1 MAITYNPRS
10 VLDGL
15 VLSVD
20 ANNIK
25 SYSGS
30 GTSWTDLSRS
40 KVVGTLTNSPT
51 YSSGYFSLNGSTQY
65 VNFGTQTLGVSAA
78 SKTMCAWIYPTS
90 IPNNPTGLLDMDGN
104 GNIGGATNYGFGFWL
119 SNTGKLWYW
128 PADNVDII
136 DASSSSV
143 STNKWNFVS
152 VAYNFSLKT
161 AYFYYNGIFAGS
173 GTTTGTETA
182 PATGQN
188 LLIGAARNAT
198 LGAFAGRIA
207 CVSLYNRVLT
217 ANEIAQNFN
226 ATRGRFGI

>member
-1 MAITYNPRS
+1 MAVVYNPPS
-10 VLDGL
+10 VLNGL

-30 GTSWTDLSRS
+30 GTSWNDLSLS
-40 KVVGTLTNSPT
+40 KITGTLTNSPT

-65 VNFGTQTLGVSAA
+65 INFGTQTLGVSAA

-90 IPNNPTGLLDMDGN
+90 IPNNPTGILDMDGN
-104 GNIGGATNYGFGFWL
+104 GSIGGATNYGWGFWL

-143 STNKWNFVS
+143 TTNKWNFVS
-152 VAYNFSLKT
+152 VAFNFSLKT

-188 LLIGAARNAT
+188 LLIGAARNGT

-217 ANEIAQNFN
+217 ANEITQNFN
-226 ATRGRFGI
+226 ATKGRFGL